1 MGHAST
7 SSHSKLEPDVSGR
20 LWDQVSETRFIL
32 CSLLSVFTGIPTT
45 VNTGWSSDLRACRH
59 RAHEQH
65 SRVPTLNQPIRGS
78 LIGSSKHSPTPKQ
91 RYAR

>member
-45 VNTGWSSDLRACRH
+45 VNTGWSSDLRAYRH

-65 SRVPTLNQPIRGS
+65 SRVPTL
-78 LIGSSKHSPTPKQ
+78 KQ
-91 RYAR
+91 RVQGSNP